1 MEWHFATNDGRIAL
15 SLRQGAAGS
24 SGHLIYAGE
33 ELLAIGGQLDAGLQ
47 QVSLESPSRFTGTL
61 AVSGNPANPISL
73 QLSGTFDGT
82 QVHAELVQQANRSIE
97 DIVDAYRRAYAVFTI
112 EGTDDTPRC
121 TEAWQGMGTLKARDG
136 MVGLLAPVG
145 FDYKNPFNTTLPAEK
160 IANICRPDGPD
171 GQFTLH
177 IPKMET
183 LGRTPGPVIIQF
195 VGEADHFAAP
205 PFEHPHSEIANVFH
219 EEYKRTCLS
228 VEYANSGSPLTL
240 HFSHGKKRNHK
251 SIIIQPNAV

>member
-1 MEWHFATNDGRIAL
+1 MEWHYATNDGRIAL
-15 SLRQGAAGS
+15 SLRQGVAGS
-24 SGHLIYAGE
+24 SGHLTYADE
-33 ELLAIGGQLDAGLQ
+33 ELLALGASLDAGSR
-47 QVSLESPSRFTGTL
+47 QVSLESPNRFNGTL

-73 QLSGTFDGT
+73 QLSGTFDSN
-82 QVHAELVQQANRSIE
+82 QVEVELIPQANRSIE

-121 TEAWQGMGTLKARDG
+121 TEAWQGMRTLKARDG

-145 FDYKNPFNTTLPAEK
+145 FDYKNPSNTTFPADQ
-160 IANICRPDGPD
+160 IADICRSDGPD
-171 GQFTLH
+171 GQFALH
-177 IPKMET
+177 IPKMQT

-219 EEYKRTCLS
+219 EEYKRACLS

-240 HFSHGKKRNHK
+240 HFNHRQKRNHK
-251 SIIIQPNAV
+251 SIIIQPNAF